1 MNRLLVR
8 LKTNGAKIGRNA
20 VKVLKNSDGDQIT
33 GWLIVILLVV
43 VVGAVMVVNAA
54 YFNASERKIQLQ
66 DSFDVICST
75 SYRFDVFT
83 PLGMEPV
90 GFDIPMNVRLTG
102 MSEEFWK

>member
-43 VVGAVMVVNAA
+43 VVGA
-54 YFNASERKIQLQ
+54 F
-66 DSFDVICST
+66 F
-75 SYRFDVFT
+75 
-83 PLGMEPV
+83 
-90 GFDIPMNVRLTG
+90 LTNYQG
-102 MSEEFWK
+102 AIVEIWDGIVARIKTAFGL